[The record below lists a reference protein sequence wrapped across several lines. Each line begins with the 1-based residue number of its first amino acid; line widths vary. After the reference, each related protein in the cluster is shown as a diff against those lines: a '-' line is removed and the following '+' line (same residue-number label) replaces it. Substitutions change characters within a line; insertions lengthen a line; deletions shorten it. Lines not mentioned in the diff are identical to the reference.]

1 MPWQDFLAARAVH
14 CDPHV
19 ELEANEAAYILATS
33 GTTGKPKLAV
43 HTHGGYQVYV
53 YSMGKWMFGLK
64 ESDIWWSTSDIG
76 WVVGHSY
83 IVFGPLLVGCATIA
97 YEGALDHP
105 SAETFYDVIERNEV
119 TGVFT
124 SPTAARLLM
133 RYGTAPARKHDL
145 SSLERVSCA
154 GELLNA
160 PAWAWLQKAAPQDR
174 APVIARY

>member
-1 MPWQDFLAARAVH
+1 MA
-14 CDPHV
+14 
-19 ELEANEAAYILATS
+19 
-33 GTTGKPKLAV
+33 
-43 HTHGGYQVYV
+43 
-53 YSMGKWMFGLK
+53 KWMFGMK
-64 ESDIWWSTSDIG
+64 ERDIWWSTSDIG

-83 IVFGPLLVGCATIA
+83 IVFGPLLVGCTTIA

-145 SSLERVSCA
+145 SSLERVFCA
-154 GELLNA
+154 GEVLNA
-160 PAWAWLQKAAPQDR
+160 PAWEWLQKEALQDKV
-174 APVIARY
+174 PVIDHYWQTETGGPAGGNPYGSATFPIKPGSGRSEERRVGKEGRSRWSPYH